1 MAKGKSKVGSFK
13 EGSKDDKTLDR
24 VEKKY
29 GIAEDSKGDKAI
41 DKAMRGGKKKGG
53 K

>member
-1 MAKGKSKVGSFK
+1 MAKGKKFT

-29 GIAEDSKGDKAI
+29 GITEDSKGDKAI
-41 DKAMRGGKKKGG
+41 DKAMRGGKKG
-53 K
+53 KK